1 MMELMSTDALAVGA
15 ARRREVALETMREVK
30 AAAGVRNAAALAI
43 VAIGQRLTR
52 EEQARERAGAEANL
66 QPCVDC
72 G

>member
-1 MMELMSTDALAVGA
+1 MMELMSTEALAVGA
-15 ARRREVALETMREVK
+15 ARRREVALDTMREVK

-52 EEQARERAGAEANL
+52 EDETRNRAGVDGTL